1 MSKHYIK
8 DGYLHRDRLKGIK
21 PVACPY
27 SSSEEGDACGDW
39 CALFQDAE
47 KYATLHCAHLR
58 ITIEKFPKEVDKG

>member
-1 MSKHYIK
+1 MAKHYIIK
-8 DGYLHRDRLKGIK
+8 GYLNRDRLNGIY

-47 KYATLHCAHLR
+47 KYATLHCVHLR
-58 ITIEKFPKEVDKG
+58 ITIEKEVDEG